1 MKERRINI
9 NKTYDGAYVQ
19 TLIDSAYNDGVSFGK
34 RIGKREAEV
43 EYETREHKEYECG
56 YVRGY
61 DDAGTDVLE
70 LSDVLKRILNIT
82 SNDWG
87 NT

>member
-19 TLIDSAYNDGVSFGK
+19 TLIDLAYNDGVSFGK
-34 RIGKREAEV
+34 RIGRREAEV
-43 EYETREHKEYECG
+43 EYATHEHEEYERG

-61 DDAGTDVLE
+61 DDAGADVLE
-70 LSDVLKRILNIT
+70 LSDVLKRILNIEN
-82 SNDWG
+82 SD
-87 NT
+87 

>member
-1 MKERRINI
+1 MKERRIDI
-9 NKTYDGAYVQ
+9 NKTYDGEYVQ
-19 TLIDSAYNDGVSFGK
+19 TLIDLAYNDGVSFGK

-43 EYETREHKEYECG
+43 EYETREHKEYERG

-70 LSDVLKRILNIT
+70 LSDVLKRILNIAN
-82 SNDWG
+82 ND
-87 NT
+87 